1 MEVEYQG
8 SIFTTFGLRHVLF
21 TSTLFSKNA
30 TMDDNVHR
38 FLDWFRQH
46 GGYWHESLQPSKGE
60 PSAERVLI
68 SSLTTC
74 MADSTYGLHFTT
86 RTPLAANTKVIAC
99 PASLVITREAAI
111 AGLQGLGADE
121 DALKGLNERQLVAG
135 YVTAHFAV
143 GLDELRRESR

>member
-1 MEVEYQG
+1 MKVRHQG
-8 SIFTTFGLRHVLF
+8 GGRISRLYLHNFWTSSCLVYVLF
-21 TSTLFSKNA
+21 SSPLFSKNA

-74 MADSTYGLHFTT
+74 MCRLDIRPTFHHSDPISSEDKDHRVSRVVGHHQRSGYC
-86 RTPLAANTKVIAC
+86 R
-99 PASLVITREAAI
+99 S
-111 AGLQGLGADE
+111 AG
-121 DALKGLNERQLVAG
+121 AG
-135 YVTAHFAV
+135 C
-143 GLDELRRESR
+143 G